1 MSRWTVG
8 PAALLLAAGW
18 LAAVPARETDPLLV
32 GTKWTGTL
40 TQKGTF
46 AGGAAG
52 PPEFRTVL
60 TVTRRSGTEFG
71 ADLREQT
78 DGLDITY
85 VVKGEV
91 GRAAGGKGY
100 AVTFRSVD
108 AKDISG
114 TLAIL
119 GVPYAGT
126 VAGKSLKGTWKYRPP
141 DTATAIEG
149 EFMLELSK

>member
-1 MSRWTVG
+1 MWRVV
-8 PAALLLAAGW
+8 ACAVALPAAGW
-18 LAAVPARETDPLLV
+18 SAAAPIRETDPLLV
-32 GTKWTGTL
+32 GTRWAGTL

-46 AGGAAG
+46 AGGVAG

-60 TVTRRSGTEFG
+60 TVTKRSGAEFE
-71 ADLREQT
+71 ADLRERT

-91 GRAAGGKGY
+91 VRAADGKGW

-114 TLAIL
+114 TLPIL
-119 GVPYAGT
+119 GVPYTGAVT
-126 VAGKSLKGTWKYRPP
+126 GKTLKGTWKYRTP

-149 EFMLELSK
+149 EFALELTK